1 MTRRTMTRF
10 SPRGQILV
18 LAVIAAEV
26 ILQGRAF
33 CAGEAAASRPAAP
46 AAQDKVRERGD
57 YQIGAE
63 DVLDIAVW
71 NNTAISRTV
80 PVRPDGMISLP
91 LLNDVQAAG
100 LTPMELRDVL
110 VRKLTDYMPAPE
122 VSVIVKE
129 VNSFKIYMVG
139 QVTRQGELQLKG
151 PTRLLQAI
159 SLAGGLT
166 SFADRSKIVLLRE
179 SGGREIRREIN
190 YKRVISGKDA
200 EDNILL
206 ERGDTVYVP

>member
-1 MTRRTMTRF
+1 MTKFDGGLHR
-10 SPRGQILV
+10 IL
-18 LAVIAAEV
+18 AAGL
-26 ILQGRAF
+26 ILT
-33 CAGEAAASRPAAP
+33 AGSPAAP
-46 AAQDKVRERGD
+46 ALARAAERGTPPAAAAGPAPID
-57 YQIGAE
+57 PNAATYVIGIE
-63 DVLDIAVW
+63 DVIQITVW
-71 NNTAISRTV
+71 KNADLSVTV
-80 PVRPDGMISLP
+80 PVRPDGKISLP
-91 LLNDVQAAG
+91 LIDDVTAAG
-100 LTPMELRDVL
+100 LHPLDLKDELTRRWKAFL
-110 VRKLTDYMPAPE
+110 SAPE